1 VPQFTVQLPTIEQLR
16 TYVERAKERRPE
28 LTSRLERAAFIV
40 TMRTITRHGPDYWEV
55 ESDTEH
61 GRAYWVNGLYCS
73 CPDFPRAPSGLCKHK
88 CAVGLIKVNE
98 RDRNAENERRER
110 ERISDERVAVNFG
123 LAFAGALA

>member
-1 VPQFTVQLPTIEQLR
+1 MQPQSTVQLPTIEQLR

-55 ESDTEH
+55 ESDTESD
-61 GRAYWVNGLYCS
+61 RSYWVYGQKCS
-73 CPDFPRAPSGLCKHK
+73 CPDHARAPGGLCKHRLA
-88 CAVGLIKVNE
+88 CGIVQITERDAERRRNE
-98 RDRNAENERRER
+98 RA
-110 ERISDERVAVNFG
+110 SDERVAVNSA

>member
-1 VPQFTVQLPTIEQLR
+1 VPQFTVQLPTIEALR

-40 TMRTITRHGPDYWEV
+40 TMRQITRHGPDYWEV

-61 GRAYWVNGLYCS
+61 GRAYWVLGMNCS
-73 CPDFPRAPSGLCKHK
+73 CPDHARAPGGLCKHRL
-88 CAVGLIKVNE
+88 AVGVLQITE
-98 RDRNAENERRER
+98 RDRQARIRER
-110 ERISDERVAVNFG
+110 VSDERVAVNSA